1 MILTMKLLNLTKII
15 SHNKEHELKYN
26 NNKLIDDGYPQNKY
40 LYLIK

>member
-1 MILTMKLLNLTKII
+1 KII